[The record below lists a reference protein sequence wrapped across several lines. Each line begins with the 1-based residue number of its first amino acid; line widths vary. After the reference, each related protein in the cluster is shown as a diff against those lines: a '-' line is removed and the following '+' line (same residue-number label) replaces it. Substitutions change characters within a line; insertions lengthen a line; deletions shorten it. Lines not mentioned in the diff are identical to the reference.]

1 MDVDTCRQL
10 IEELLSSYVDGELDN
25 ATAQSLELHLQMC
38 PPCAAFFRTFKAT
51 KRCVRAQAIAEMP
64 ADCEQSLWSFLESEL
79 GDDVGGE
86 RADAKTDPNVIHA
99 TCSSCGPHGG
109 KPSHGSKP
117 SRGSEP
123 SHGNKTPQ
131 GKKKDPPGG

>member
-51 KRCVRAQAIAEMP
+51 KRCVRGEAIANMP
-64 ADCEQSLWSFLESEL
+64 EDCEQSLWSFLEHEI
-79 GDDVGGE
+79 GDDLGGE
-86 RADAKTDPNVIHA
+86 RPAISAMKKDPMHA
-99 TCSSCGPHGG
+99 GCGSCGPHG
-109 KPSHGSKP
+109 KH
-117 SRGSEP
+117 
-123 SHGNKTPQ
+123 
-131 GKKKDPPGG
+131 GKKKDPSGG

>member
-51 KRCVRAQAIAEMP
+51 KRCVRGEAIANMP
-64 ADCEQSLWSFLESEL
+64 EDCEQSLWSFLEHEL
-79 GDDVGGE
+79 GDELGDPGK
-86 RADAKTDPNVIHA
+86 ADAHG
-99 TCSSCGPHGG
+99 CCGGAHKGSPH
-109 KPSHGSKP
+109 
-117 SRGSEP
+117 
-123 SHGNKTPQ
+123 
-131 GKKKDPPGG
+131 GKKKEPPRG

>member
-51 KRCVRAQAIAEMP
+51 KKCVRTEAIAQMP
-64 ADCEQSLWSFLESEL
+64 SDCEQSLWSFLEHEL
-79 GDDVGGE
+79 GDEMGGDRPAPKAE
-86 RADAKTDPNVIHA
+86 GKPIHA
-99 TCSSCGPHGG
+99 ACTSCGPHG
-109 KPSHGSKP
+109 
-117 SRGSEP
+117 
-123 SHGNKTPQ
+123 
-131 GKKKDPPGG
+131 KKKDPSGG